1 MYVELKNINKTFGN
15 YKASDNV
22 NFTIEQ
28 GKLIGLLGPS
38 GSGKTTILRMIADL
52 KLPTAAKLLLTA
64 RS

>member
-28 GKLIGLLGPS
+28 GKLIGLLG
-38 GSGKTTILRMIADL
+38 RR
-52 KLPTAAKLLLTA
+52 AAEKPQF
-64 RS
+64 